1 MPDKR
6 RWTTSSQRAFLVSY
20 SPQYIEAQATRRYDK
35 FWPTFFQDWFAAFPE
50 PEPADIDLTDSESE
64 AASESEL
71 SDSDAENEITAET
84 VESGS
89 KRKRAGR
96 KSKAKKRIKKV
107 RNTCYVRPTAINLL
121 LV

>member
-6 RWTTSSQRAFLVSY
+6 RWMTSAQRQFLVSY
-20 SPQYIEAQATRRYDK
+20 SHQYIEAQATRRYDK

-50 PEPADIDLTDSESE
+50 PEPADNDLTDSESE
-64 AASESEL
+64 AESEL
-71 SDSDAENEITAET
+71 SDADAEVEINAET

-89 KRKRAGR
+89 KRKRPGR

-107 RNTCYVRPTAINLL
+107 RITLYVRPHSN
-121 LV
+121 

>member
-6 RWTTSSQRAFLVSY
+6 RWTTSAQRAFLVSY
-20 SPQYIEAQATRRYDK
+20 SPQYIEAQASRRYDK

-50 PEPADIDLTDSESE
+50 PEPADDNLTDSESE

-71 SDSDAENEITAET
+71 SGSDAET

-89 KRKRAGR
+89 KRKRPGR
-96 KSKAKKRIKKV
+96 KSKAKKRIQKV
-107 RNTCYVRPTAINLL
+107 RNTFYVRPHCN
-121 LV
+121 